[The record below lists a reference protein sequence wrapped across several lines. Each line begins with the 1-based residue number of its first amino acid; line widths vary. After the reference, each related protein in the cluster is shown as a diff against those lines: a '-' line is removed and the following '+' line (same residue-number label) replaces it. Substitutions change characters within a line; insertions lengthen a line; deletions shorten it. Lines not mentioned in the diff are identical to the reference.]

1 MKRRVSSMKIPCRI
15 WLLAATLSVGQA
27 AFSTEMETISFSTGQ
42 DIAQQKK
49 VIEVTGTVTDNFG
62 PVIGATVTVKGMSAG
77 VITDTDGN
85 FKLKV
90 PVGATIM
97 VSYVGYENKEIH
109 YKGERSLKI
118 KLNENVQELEEV
130 QIIAYGSQKK
140 VTVTGALSSINNEE
154 LLKSP
159 VASMANA
166 LTGKVT
172 GLASVQSSGQPGADD
187 ATLYVRGVGS
197 LSTDLSQPLMLV
209 DGVERSFFQLDPNE
223 VESITVLKDASA
235 TAVFGV
241 RGANGVILVTTK
253 RGTSGK
259 AKVNFSTTYAWQ
271 MPSRVPEFADS
282 YGYANA
288 YNNAQLHDGVS
299 EDQLA
304 FSSDIIEKFR
314 TNSDPLVYPNT
325 DWTDMLIKK
334 SALQTQ
340 HNFNISGGSERVKY
354 FASLGVFTQGGLFKT
369 FEENGNDKG
378 FKYNRYNYRI
388 NMDINVTSTTSM

>member
-49 VIEVTGTVTDNFG
+49 VIEVTGTVTDYFG

-97 VSYVGYENKEIH
+97 VSYIGYENKEIH

-197 LSTDLSQPLMLV
+197 LSTDLSQPLM
-209 DGVERSFFQLDPNE
+209 
-223 VESITVLKDASA
+223 
-235 TAVFGV
+235 
-241 RGANGVILVTTK
+241 
-253 RGTSGK
+253 
-259 AKVNFSTTYAWQ
+259 
-271 MPSRVPEFADS
+271 
-282 YGYANA
+282 
-288 YNNAQLHDGVS
+288 
-299 EDQLA
+299 
-304 FSSDIIEKFR
+304 
-314 TNSDPLVYPNT
+314 
-325 DWTDMLIKK
+325 
-334 SALQTQ
+334 
-340 HNFNISGGSERVKY
+340 
-354 FASLGVFTQGGLFKT
+354 
-369 FEENGNDKG
+369 
-378 FKYNRYNYRI
+378 
-388 NMDINVTSTTSM
+388 

>member
-97 VSYVGYENKEIH
+97 VSYIGYENKEIH

-154 LLKSP
+154 LLKS
-159 VASMANA
+159 ATKNA
-166 LTGKVT
+166 KEKALI
-172 GLASVQSSGQPGADD
+172 LSSSSGV
-187 ATLYVRGVGS
+187 T
-197 LSTDLSQPLMLV
+197 
-209 DGVERSFFQLDPNE
+209 
-223 VESITVLKDASA
+223 LKDLISINYDFKDISLYSNTEYTVENRCMMQAESYL
-235 TAVFGV
+235 
-241 RGANGVILVTTK
+241 AN
-253 RGTSGK
+253 
-259 AKVNFSTTYAWQ
+259 VNIE
-271 MPSRVPEFADS
+271 PD
-282 YGYANA
+282 
-288 YNNAQLHDGVS
+288 
-299 EDQLA
+299 
-304 FSSDIIEKFR
+304 DIKIND
-314 TNSDPLVYPNT
+314 T
-325 DWTDMLIKK
+325 I
-334 SALQTQ
+334 
-340 HNFNISGGSERVKY
+340 
-354 FASLGVFTQGGLFKT
+354 T
-369 FEENGNDKG
+369 FVWE
-378 FKYNRYNYRI
+378 I
-388 NMDINVTSTTSM
+388 I